1 MNENKTM
8 TRNMKNVNFVSK
20 DVQRILSSHNISEKY
35 NDQEAFYI
43 KKTVLKNFA
52 ISWEN
57 NCVGVSFLIKMQ
69 TFRSGTLLKRESSR
83 GVLLTI
89 FKKKF

>member
-1 MNENKTM
+1 MNENKTV

-52 ISWEN
+52 IS
-57 NCVGVSFLIKMQ
+57 
-69 TFRSGTLLKRESSR
+69 
-83 GVLLTI
+83 
-89 FKKKF
+89 

>member
-35 NDQEAFYI
+35 DDQEAFYI
-43 KKTVLKNFA
+43 KK
-52 ISWEN
+52 
-57 NCVGVSFLIKMQ
+57 NCS
-69 TFRSGTLLKRESSR
+69 
-83 GVLLTI
+83 
-89 FKKKF
+89 